1 MLTPQHRHAILRQL
15 ENGKLESCAHW
26 MAENKWQPR
35 ERHRSAQM
43 TLLKKVWSRECRQ
56 HPVYVCPTCGRERIC
71 GSDVKRGLKKGVLR
85 LFCRRV
91 EFDFVFRGRTAPGLI
106 VYDHETW

>member
-1 MLTPQHRHAILRQL
+1 MLKPGHKNSILRQL
-15 ENGKLESCAHW
+15 KQGKLESCAHW

-43 TLLKKVWSRECRQ
+43 TPLKKVWSRECRQ

-71 GSDVKRGLKKGVLR
+71 GPDLKRGLKKGLR
-85 LFCRRV
+85 LFCRGI
-91 EFDFVFRGRTAPGLI
+91 EFDCVFIGRRAPDLI
-106 VYDHETW
+106 IYDHRNWN